1 MQYGFIVGRDIHYN
15 ILNVQMIMDF
25 VTQILCHMGF
35 GARMSSLTF
44 MLGLS
49 ALSHV
54 ILNGRFNKTIPLTRS
69 GDKEAH

>member
-44 MLGLS
+44 MLGLGVVP
-49 ALSHV
+49 HV
-54 ILNGRFNKTIPLTRS
+54 MVNGWVR
-69 GDKEAH
+69 